1 MLFRTPALRRCSAVE
16 GGPGGQAPL
25 SLFSFIFLFLPFP
38 PFLSP
43 FPFHLGPDPAGE
55 PPFASRQG
63 GAPVIPAGLPRPS
76 PLTLGSATCRPAS
89 VAAQPPPTPAGCRAD
104 RSRPAVRPGHRA
116 GCRQLQPVLDQGVLT
131 RILANLEQLRHAV
144 FPVARGKNKAGARAP
159 QFSVCLA
166 VLRRCG
172 FNIAQDVALRVCND
186 RSFYM
191 NECNSEGQPKRE
203 KELGQ
208 VSRIRLN
215 L

>member
-1 MLFRTPALRRCSAVE
+1 
-16 GGPGGQAPL
+16 
-25 SLFSFIFLFLPFP
+25 
-38 PFLSP
+38 
-43 FPFHLGPDPAGE
+43 
-55 PPFASRQG
+55 
-63 GAPVIPAGLPRPS
+63 
-76 PLTLGSATCRPAS
+76 
-89 VAAQPPPTPAGCRAD
+89 
-104 RSRPAVRPGHRA
+104 
-116 GCRQLQPVLDQGVLT
+116 
-131 RILANLEQLRHAV
+131 
-144 FPVARGKNKAGARAP
+144 
-159 QFSVCLA
+159 